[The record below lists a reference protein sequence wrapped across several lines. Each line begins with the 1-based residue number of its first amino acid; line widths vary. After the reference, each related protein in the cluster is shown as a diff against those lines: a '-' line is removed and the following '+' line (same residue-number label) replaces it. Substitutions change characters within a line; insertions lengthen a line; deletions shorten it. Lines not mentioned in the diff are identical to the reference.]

1 MICQFNQNERHM
13 KKPSLALSL
22 FPVLLLVFLLI
33 VNVII
38 FKDDASYGPNQV
50 ALLVT
55 GFVCGIIGYFKLGVK
70 FVQIEEGIVN
80 AITSSLSAMTILI
93 VVGALIG
100 SWILSGTV
108 PAMIFYGLKLINP
121 AIFLPI
127 ATIICAIVSLA
138 TGSSWSTT
146 GTIGIAL
153 IGIGQ
158 TLGLNMGMVAGAI
171 ISGAYFG
178 DKMSPLSDTT
188 NLAPAM
194 AGTDLF
200 THIRHMVYTSGPAL
214 IISLIIF
221 SIISLF
227 GSGNTINL
235 SEIDEIKSILDANFN
250 LSFTTLIPP
259 LVVLV
264 MIRKK
269 VPSLP
274 AITIGI
280 FAGLLVAII
289 SQGELIQKMSSDVSV
304 KGYYTII
311 TKVLYEGF
319 SIESGHKVIDK
330 LLNRGGMSGMLTTVW
345 LIFSAMI
352 FGGCLEA
359 TGMLHKIAESILK
372 LVSGTASL
380 IGATLGSC
388 LVLNATAS
396 DQYLAIVVP
405 GRMFKKAYDDY
416 GLAPQNLSRALEDAG
431 TVTSVLIPWNSGGA
445 YNSSVLGVST
455 LTYAPYCFFNILS
468 PIISLFLGVMNW
480 TIVKKIE
487 ESQEN

>member
-1 MICQFNQNERHM
+1 
-13 KKPSLALSL
+13 
-22 FPVLLLVFLLI
+22 
-33 VNVII
+33 
-38 FKDDASYGPNQV
+38 
-50 ALLVT
+50 
-55 GFVCGIIGYFKLGVK
+55 
-70 FVQIEEGIVN
+70 
-80 AITSSLSAMTILI
+80 
-93 VVGALIG
+93 
-100 SWILSGTV
+100 
-108 PAMIFYGLKLINP
+108 
-121 AIFLPI
+121 
-127 ATIICAIVSLA
+127 
-138 TGSSWSTT
+138 
-146 GTIGIAL
+146 
-153 IGIGQ
+153 
-158 TLGLNMGMVAGAI
+158 
-171 ISGAYFG
+171 
-178 DKMSPLSDTT
+178 
-188 NLAPAM
+188 
-194 AGTDLF
+194 
-200 THIRHMVYTSGPAL
+200 
-214 IISLIIF
+214 
-221 SIISLF
+221 
-227 GSGNTINL
+227 
-235 SEIDEIKSILDANFN
+235 
-250 LSFTTLIPP
+250 
-259 LVVLV
+259 
-264 MIRKK
+264 
-269 VPSLP
+269 
-274 AITIGI
+274 
-280 FAGLLVAII
+280 
-289 SQGELIQKMSSDVSV
+289 MSSDVSV

-359 TGMLHKIAESILK
+359 TGMLHKIAESILN

>member
-1 MICQFNQNERHM
+1 
-13 KKPSLALSL
+13 
-22 FPVLLLVFLLI
+22 
-33 VNVII
+33 
-38 FKDDASYGPNQV
+38 
-50 ALLVT
+50 
-55 GFVCGIIGYFKLGVK
+55 
-70 FVQIEEGIVN
+70 
-80 AITSSLSAMTILI
+80 
-93 VVGALIG
+93 
-100 SWILSGTV
+100 
-108 PAMIFYGLKLINP
+108 
-121 AIFLPI
+121 
-127 ATIICAIVSLA
+127 
-138 TGSSWSTT
+138 
-146 GTIGIAL
+146 
-153 IGIGQ
+153 
-158 TLGLNMGMVAGAI
+158 MVAGAI

-200 THIRHMVYTSGPAL
+200 THIRHMVFTSGPSL

-221 SIISLF
+221 TIIGLSSSTVTLDL
-227 GSGNTINL
+227 NEINKIREVL
-235 SEIDEIKSILDANFN
+235 SSNFN
-250 LSFTTLIPP
+250 LNLATLIPP
-259 LVVLV
+259 LLVLV

-269 VPSLP
+269 IPSLP

-280 FAGLLVAII
+280 FAGLIVAIFT
-289 SQGELIQKMSSDVSV
+289 QGHVIQEMGSGASIKS
-304 KGYYTII
+304 YYTVV

-319 SIESGHKVIDK
+319 TIESGHKVIDK
-330 LLNRGGMSGMLTTVW
+330 LLNRGGMAGMLSTVW

-359 TGMLHKIAESILK
+359 TGMLNTIATSILK
-372 LVSGTASL
+372 LVTGSASL

-405 GRMFKKAYDDY
+405 GRMFKQAYEDY

-445 YNSSVLGVST
+445 YNASVLGVPT

-468 PIISLFLGVMNW
+468 PIVSLFLGVMNW

-487 ESQEN
+487 DQKVAEV